1 MHIVIILVL
10 IVLAIYGPQVWAQ
23 SIFKRYSKKQERI
36 PGTGG
41 ELATHLLKRYKITN
55 VTVEKTDKGD
65 HYDPTD
71 KVVRLS
77 ENNYS
82 DNSLTAIAVAA
93 HEVGHAVQDHRNEKK
108 LASRTKLIT
117 LAQSAQQIGVIAMIA
132 MPILTLISRSPAIAI
147 ITVLLGISSMLVA
160 TLVHLV
166 TLPVEIDASF
176 GKALPMLKEGNYISQ
191 KDEAAVKRILRA
203 AAYTYVAASL
213 ASLLNLGRWIT
224 MLRR

>member
-1 MHIVIILVL
+1 MHIVLIL
-10 IVLAIYGPQVWAQ
+10 IVIIVVIYGPQFWAQ
-23 SIFKRYSKKQERI
+23 TIFKRYSKCQAHI

-41 ELATHLLKRYKITN
+41 ELATHLLKHYKITN
-55 VTVEKTDKGD
+55 VTVEQTEKGD

-71 KVVRLS
+71 KAVRLS
-77 ENNYS
+77 NKNYS

-93 HEVGHAVQDHRNEKK
+93 HEVGHAIQDFRNEAK
-108 LASRTKLIT
+108 LATRTKLIT
-117 LAQSAQQIGVIAMIA
+117 IAQSAQQMGVIIMMAL
-132 MPILTLISRSPAIAI
+132 PILTIFSRSPAIAMLTLI
-147 ITVLLGISSMLVA
+147 AGFASMGVA

-176 GKALPMLKEGNYISQ
+176 GKALPMLIDGKYINE
-191 KDEAAVKRILRA
+191 KDTAAVKRILRA

-213 ASLLNLGRWIT
+213 ASLLNLGRWFA

>member
-1 MHIVIILVL
+1 MHIVIILVV
-10 IVLAIYGPQVWAQ
+10 IVIVIYGPQVWAQ
-23 SIFKRYSKKQERI
+23 GIFKRYSKCQAHI

-41 ELATHLLKRYKITN
+41 ELAKHLLQRYNITN
-55 VTVEKTDKGD
+55 VSVEKTEKGD

-71 KVVRLS
+71 KAVRLS
-77 ENNYS
+77 EKNYS

-93 HEVGHAVQDHRNEKK
+93 HEVGHAVQDFKNEAK
-108 LASRTKLIT
+108 LSTRTKLVTI
-117 LAQSAQQIGVIAMIA
+117 AQSAQQLGVMIMIA
-132 MPILTLISRSPAIAI
+132 LPILTIFSRSPAIAI
-147 ITVLLGISSMLVA
+147 ITLVSGLASMGVA

-176 GKALPMLKEGNYISQ
+176 GKALPMLKDGNYISN
-191 KDEAAVKRILRA
+191 KDEVAVRKILRA

-213 ASLLNLGRWIT
+213 ASLLNLGRWIA